1 MTKHKSFETNR
12 LLLHPTSEKD
22 ADFLLQLMNMPKW
35 IQYIGDRNVRT
46 IEQAKA
52 YVREKMQPQ
61 LDRLGFANYTLI
73 RKEDQ
78 HKIGTCGLYDRE
90 GLAGVDIGFA
100 LLPDY
105 EGQGYAF
112 EAAHR
117 LQELAFSEFG
127 LSSIQAI
134 TTKDNLASQRLL
146 EKLGLQRTGTT
157 RIPND
162 PEELWLYKIKKP

>member
-1 MTKHKSFETNR
+1 MSPFRSYQTTR
-12 LLLHPTSEKD
+12 LILRPTLEED
-22 ADFLLQLMNMPKW
+22 ADFLLHLMNMPKW

-46 IEQAKA
+46 IGQAKA
-52 YVREKMQPQ
+52 YLREKMQPQ
-61 LDRLGFANYTLI
+61 LERLGFANYTLI
-73 RKEDQ
+73 TKVGH

-90 GLAGVDIGFA
+90 GLEGVDIGFA

-134 TTKDNLASQRLL
+134 TTEDNLASQRLL

>member
-1 MTKHKSFETNR
+1 LGTETCEPSSR
-12 LLLHPTSEKD
+12 RKRTSGKKCSRSWSAWD
-22 ADFLLQLMNMPKW
+22 SP
-35 IQYIGDRNVRT
+35 IT
-46 IEQAKA
+46 
-52 YVREKMQPQ
+52 PSS
-61 LDRLGFANYTLI
+61 